1 MRQKGAVSIF
11 IPVGLAIV
19 ALGIIL
25 VLVVSTREAAENK
38 ELNVASSPI
47 ITSTPTA
54 KPTPA
59 IASTPKPT
67 LKPTAKLVATTTG
80 TQTPTPATPTQ
91 PECSAYKFEEPTG
104 AIKVVITSKTHY
116 DITWKQVEIYAHSG
130 CKALNN
136 KSLDK
141 YDTSAYGDNVEVSFG
156 QVVAGPYSIRV
167 RYSDGK
173 WTGIYNTDVIP
184 GQLVTLNI
192 EIP

>member
-25 VLVVSTREAAENK
+25 VLVVRTREAAENK

-67 LKPTAKLVATTTG
+67 LKPTG
-80 TQTPTPATPTQ
+80 
-91 PECSAYKFEEPTG
+91 
-104 AIKVVITSKTHY
+104 
-116 DITWKQVEIYAHSG
+116 KQVEIYAHSG